1 MLKINEEKFMQDYNN
16 IVAKK
21 ESVYARCRSDAAEV
35 GALKGYDEDKIER
48 LYKFLITESAD
59 EFNEINREMEF
70 YAKYL
75 DEVAE
80 PVETVQPALEIPS
93 LPVQENM

>member
-21 ESVYARCRSDAAEV
+21 ESVCARCRTDAVEV
-35 GALKGYDEDKIER
+35 GALKGYDEDKVER
-48 LYKFLITESAD
+48 LYKFLIAESAD

-80 PVETVQPALEIPS
+80 PVETMQPVLEIPG

>member
-21 ESVYARCRSDAAEV
+21 ESVCARCRTDAVEV
-35 GALKGYDEDKIER
+35 GALKGYDEDKVER
-48 LYKFLITESAD
+48 LYKFLITESAN

-75 DEVAE
+75 DEVVE
-80 PVETVQPALEIPS
+80 PVETMQPVLEIPG

>member
-21 ESVYARCRSDAAEV
+21 ESVCARCRSDAVEV

-48 LYKFLITESAD
+48 LYKFLIAESAD

-80 PVETVQPALEIPS
+80 PMETVQPALEIPS

>member
-21 ESVYARCRSDAAEV
+21 ESVYARCRTDATEV

-48 LYKFLITESAD
+48 LYKFLIAESAD
-59 EFNEINREMEF
+59 EFNEINHEMEF

-80 PVETVQPALEIPS
+80 PVETVQPVLEIPD

>member
-1 MLKINEEKFMQDYNN
+1 MLKINEEKFMQDYDN

-80 PVETVQPALEIPS
+80 PEQPALEIPG

>member
-21 ESVYARCRSDAAEV
+21 ESVCARCRTDAVEV
-35 GALKGYDEDKIER
+35 GALKGYDEDKVER
-48 LYKFLITESAD
+48 LYKFLITESAN

-75 DEVAE
+75 DEVVE
-80 PVETVQPALEIPS
+80 PTETMQPVLEIPG